1 MALTK
6 TKTKTKAKTK
16 REKLEIR
23 SLTAEEIEFVTGGV
37 FTGGVDTG
45 GVANP
50 LVVCKLPPA
59 GPGDLY

>member
-6 TKTKTKAKTK
+6 TKTKTK

-37 FTGGVDTG
+37 FTDV
-45 GVANP
+45 VANP
-50 LVVCKLPPA
+50 LVVCKLPAA